1 MHYSQASD
9 ALLKEVYSSQ
19 VQVSIEYD
27 VPSLKHGFYEF
38 AVNLNAGEFSGQ
50 CGLKQIEI
58 GLLETHSRLDPELC
72 GQGYGTTLY
81 SAAIRF
87 SKEMGFRVCS
97 SRHSEMTRDARIL
110 WLSRGLNS
118 LFDIRRDEERFW
130 VL

>member
-1 MHYSQASD
+1 MHYSLVSESPVKNTYSPQA
-9 ALLKEVYSSQ
+9 EM
-19 VQVSIEYD
+19 SIEYD
-27 VPSLKHGFYEF
+27 VPHQKHGFYEF
-38 AVNLNAGEFSGQ
+38 VVNLNVGEFSGR
-50 CGLKQIEI
+50 CGLKQIQI

-97 SRHSEMTRDARIL
+97 SRHAEMTRDARVL